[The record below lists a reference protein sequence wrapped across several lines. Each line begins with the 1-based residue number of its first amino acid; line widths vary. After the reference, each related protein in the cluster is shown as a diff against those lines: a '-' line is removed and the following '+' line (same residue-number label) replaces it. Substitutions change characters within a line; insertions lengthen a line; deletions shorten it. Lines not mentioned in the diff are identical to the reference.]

1 MSDKVHKLLT
11 RLGNIWPKRID
22 EETLGEWLADW
33 ESALKQFDGWV
44 IDAAATRIVHD
55 RTSDKF
61 PLPADVRRVC
71 FQVVADDKQKQP
83 RMDEPAHVQDPYKLA
98 SELIQCSM
106 GKRAAREGWALTL
119 RDFVVSNG
127 RLPDSER
134 EISKMIATRDT
145 FLNNVRDCM
154 EGRGGAVGGSLSKLG
169 LSMVKREYEIA
180 QRILGPDAADWYL
193 GKLPTRARDAA

>member
-1 MSDKVHKLLT
+1 MSDKVQKLLT

-83 RMDEPAHVQDPYKLA
+83 RMDESEQFKDPYKLA
-98 SELIQCSM
+98 ADLIRCTM
-106 GKRAAREGWALTL
+106 GQRAAREGWCLTL
-119 RDFVVSNG
+119 RDFIASNE
-127 RLPDSER
+127 RLPESER
-134 EISKMIATRDT
+134 EVSKLIASRDT
-145 FLNNVRDCM
+145 FLNNVIDCM
-154 EGRGGAVGGSLSKLG
+154 EGRGGIAGKSLAKLG
-169 LSMVKREYEIA
+169 QTMCKREYEIA
-180 QRILGPDAADWYL
+180 QRILGPNAADWYL
-193 GKLPTRARDAA
+193 GKLPILEAAE

>member
-71 FQVVADDKQKQP
+71 FQVVADDRQKQP
-83 RMDEPAHVQDPYKLA
+83 RMDDAEKAQDPYKLA
-98 SELIQCSM
+98 SELILCSM

-119 RDFVVSNG
+119 RDFIVRNG

-134 EISKMIATRDT
+134 EISKLIATRDT
-145 FLNNVRDCM
+145 FLRNVIDCM
-154 EGRGGAVGGSLSKLG
+154 EGRGGVVGGSLAKLG
-169 LSMVKREYEIA
+169 QSMCKREYEIA
-180 QRILGPDAADWYL
+180 QRILGPNAADWYL
-193 GKLPTRARDAA
+193 GKLTMREDAA